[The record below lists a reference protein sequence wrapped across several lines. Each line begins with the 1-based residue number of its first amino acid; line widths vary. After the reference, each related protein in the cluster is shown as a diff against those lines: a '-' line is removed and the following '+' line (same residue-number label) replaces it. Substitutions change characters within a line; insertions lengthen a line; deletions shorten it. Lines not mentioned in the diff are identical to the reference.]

1 MHDRK
6 INTPWMIFC
15 KYLLNLKRTGH
26 KVNFTVVFSK
36 FLDCQTHQ
44 SKLICVILSDNISC
58 RRNMA
63 ICDLAKKHIC
73 VRYLLHVFLWPVTV
87 NSGAFMLQFCHLSAT
102 IETWPKNQVTK
113 PSFKF
118 VKFYENMVHCL
129 QLCVKINL
137 AGQIKSSPWFIV
149 NV

>member
-1 MHDRK
+1 MLHEWYFA
-6 INTPWMIFC
+6 NTCWIW
-15 KYLLNLKRTGH
+15 KELDIKSTSLL
-26 KVNFTVVFSK
+26 FFQSFSIVRLTK
-36 FLDCQTHQ
+36 
-44 SKLICVILSDNISC
+44 SKLICVILSDNISWE
-58 RRNMA
+58 
-63 ICDLAKKHIC
+63 IWQFVTLPEKHIC

-102 IETWPKNQVTK
+102 IETWSKNQLTK
-113 PSFKF
+113 PSFKS
-118 VKFYENMVHCL
+118 VKVYENTVHCF